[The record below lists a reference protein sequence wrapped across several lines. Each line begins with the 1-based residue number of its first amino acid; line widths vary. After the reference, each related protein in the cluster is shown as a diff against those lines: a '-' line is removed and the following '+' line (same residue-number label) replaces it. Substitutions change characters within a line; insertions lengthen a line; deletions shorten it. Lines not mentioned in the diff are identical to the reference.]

1 MRLRFDDETESFRA
15 EFAAWLDA
23 NVPDEAETL
32 ERSRSSA
39 HLPDWA
45 RRWQRKLFDAGW
57 LVPGNSPEYG
67 GRPSTAEYNVAPNAQ
82 ASEAGP
88 GVAPRA
94 TSGAR

>member
-45 RRWQRKLFDAGW
+45 RRWQRKLFDA
-57 LVPGNSPEYG
+57 
-67 GRPSTAEYNVAPNAQ
+67 
-82 ASEAGP
+82 
-88 GVAPRA
+88 
-94 TSGAR
+94 